1 MSSDKAK
8 AFKKQDADKAIAESE
23 SSNKF
28 TAELKGMFSDFYV
41 QIKQDQEANRLQFT
55 ELRTAID
62 ALNKQSP
69 QSSPNV
75 MDQTQT
81 PIPDRS
87 EPNRRSTIFFGGST
101 PPYNSLA
108 SNAPPQ
114 IQPQIQ
120 ILQKP
125 TQYLTSVGQYDRT

>member
-8 AFKKQDADKAIAESE
+8 AFKKQDADTAIAESE
-23 SSNKF
+23 SSNNF
-28 TAELKGMFSDFYV
+28 AAELKSMYNDFYV
-41 QIKQDQEANRLQFT
+41 QIKHDQEANRLQFT

-69 QSSPNV
+69 QNNPNV

-87 EPNRRSTIFFGGST
+87 EPNRRSTISFGGKAYTLPRQRHSSE
-101 PPYNSLA
+101 N
-108 SNAPPQ
+108 
-114 IQPQIQ
+114 
-120 ILQKP
+120 
-125 TQYLTSVGQYDRT
+125 